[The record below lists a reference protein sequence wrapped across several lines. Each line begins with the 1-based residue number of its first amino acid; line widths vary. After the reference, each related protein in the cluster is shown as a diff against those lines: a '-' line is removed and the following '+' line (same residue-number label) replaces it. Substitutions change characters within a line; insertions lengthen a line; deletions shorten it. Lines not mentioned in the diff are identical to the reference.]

1 MKNIVNKNKKKSR
14 YKLNYRLDTAEAR
27 ITELEIV

>member
-1 MKNIVNKNKKKSR
+1 MKNIVNKKSR

-27 ITELEIV
+27 IIELEIV